1 MKYLKFNVQI
11 LAKSADFVT
20 QQPGRVR
27 QNSWARAVD
36 HPFSR
41 SLYIEFW
48 YLVKSSE
55 YQLPDS
61 FLNFVSEGGTTMGK
75 HLSSNMP
82 CLASFLQHSSW
93 LSSGSGVNARS
104 WSRNCPMNTRSN
116 VLWKKTRNY
125 LLVVL
130 LISFLLLLCSTFV
143 SGFPVP
149 LWNSMLTLLGFGN
162 IA

>member
-1 MKYLKFNVQI
+1 MVKNTLLEMSQFKHVPLEQRG
-11 LAKSADFVT
+11 V
-20 QQPGRVR
+20 
-27 QNSWARAVD
+27 
-36 HPFSR
+36 
-41 SLYIEFW
+41 LYIYCIAYYA
-48 YLVKSSE
+48 YLAYFIKSSE
-55 YQLPDS
+55 YQLPEL
-61 FLNFVSEGGTTMGK
+61 FLNLVSEGGTTMGK
-75 HLSSNMP
+75 HFSSKMP
-82 CLASFLQHSSW
+82 CSASFLQHSSW

-116 VLWKKTRNY
+116 VLWKRTRNY

-130 LISFLLLLCSTFV
+130 LMTFLLLLCNTCV